1 EIFYD
6 MCVEPEPYSFGS
18 IFHWH
23 PVLSTY
29 NNIPSSTF
37 LNGTIGRPI
46 VSTGFSAGNMFFT
59 SFHRS
64 SGSVL
69 SLEGVS
75 SFCKH
80 QSQIKYKNIRAISL
94 SVKQKHQV
102 CIFGIGSKSR
112 ATLHRDKFA
121 HYKTQIQKILTL
133 GGLDY
138 TTLNF

>member
-1 EIFYD
+1 MCGTRTIFFRKHLPLASSSQHIQYT
-6 MCVEPEPYSFGS
+6 VKYFSK
-18 IFHWH
+18 W
-23 PVLSTY
+23 Y
-29 NNIPSSTF
+29 NWTSYCFNR
-37 LNGTIGRPI
+37 L
-46 VSTGFSAGNMFFT
+46 FSREYMFFT

-64 SGSVL
+64 PGSVL

-80 QSQIKYKNIRAISL
+80 QSLIKYKNIRAISL

-102 CIFGIGSKSR
+102 CIFGIGSKSITTR
-112 ATLHRDKFA
+112 HRDKFA

-138 TTLNF
+138 TTLYF